1 MGAMKDTYEATRM
14 TTGMREWEGKQ
25 GRRAAGTHRE
35 LMVGDC
41 AYK

>member
-14 TTGMREWEGKQ
+14 TTGTHEREGKQ
-25 GRRAAGTHRE
+25 GRQAAGTHGE